1 MEVYQLLIDKYP
13 ETLIMEDKWGDI
25 PLMYAI
31 WCNAPSGIID
41 LLVKSYTIHHPE
53 YEFDYVITLRLEVL
67 MNGVNVFEDDDDD
80 IKGVESLG
88 LGFGV

>member
-1 MEVYQLLIDKYP
+1 MEIYQLLIDKYP

-25 PLMYAI
+25 PLLYAI
-31 WCNAPSGIID
+31 WCNASKDVID
-41 LLVKSYTIHHPE
+41 LLVKSYKTYHPE

-67 MNGVNVFEDDDDD
+67 MNGREVFEEEDDD